1 MTKTNLNMDVL
12 RTFVTG
18 VRLGNFSKAATRIG
32 RSQSAI
38 SLQIRRLEQQ
48 VGVQLFSR
56 DGRSLTLSEA
66 GKTLYGY
73 AERMIDLNDEAIET
87 VAKKDVEGDIRLGIP
102 PDLAETWLPH
112 MLARFSR
119 SHPGVS
125 MEARVDR
132 NATLLE
138 DVAEKRLDVALVWDR
153 GPPGAAAGEQVAE
166 LPIIWIAADGNAF
179 SPSDKLPLVV
189 MGEPCLF
196 RAHGLSTLR
205 NAGMDWRITFT
216 SSSLAGLW
224 AATSAGLG
232 LAIRTPAALPVGLSA
247 LTHPSLPDLGTVTL
261 RVHMADEPSRSVRHF
276 TAILIETVREM
287 F

>member
-1 MTKTNLNMDVL
+1 MTKTNLNMDTL

-18 VRLGNFSKAATRIG
+18 VRLGNFSKAAMRIG

-73 AERMIDLNDEAIET
+73 AERMIDLNDEAMET
-87 VAKKDVEGDIRLGIP
+87 VAKKEVEGEIRLGIP

-125 MEARVDR
+125 MEAHVDR
-132 NATLLE
+132 NASLME
-138 DVAEKRLDVALVWDR
+138 DISAKRAW
-153 GPPGAAAGEQVAE
+153 
-166 LPIIWIAADGNAF
+166 
-179 SPSDKLPLVV
+179 
-189 MGEPCLF
+189 
-196 RAHGLSTLR
+196 
-205 NAGMDWRITFT
+205 T
-216 SSSLAGLW
+216 SRWCG
-224 AATSAGLG
+224 TE
-232 LAIRTPAALPVGLSA
+232 ALPARQRASRSRSCRSSGSR
-247 LTHPSLPDLGTVTL
+247 P
-261 RVHMADEPSRSVRHF
+261 MAPPSRPRKNF
-276 TAILIETVREM
+276 RWW
-287 F
+287 

>member
-1 MTKTNLNMDVL
+1 MTKTNLNMDTL

-18 VRLGNFSKAATRIG
+18 VRLGNFSKAAMRIG

-73 AERMIDLNDEAIET
+73 AERMIDLNDEAMET
-87 VAKKDVEGDIRLGIP
+87 VAKKEVEGEIRLGIP

-125 MEARVDR
+125 MEAHVDR
-132 NATLLE
+132 NASLME
-138 DVAEKRLDVALVWDR
+138 DISAKRLDVALVWDR
-153 GPPGAAAGEQVAE
+153 GPAGAAAGEQVAE
-166 LPIIWIAADGNAF
+166 LPIIWIAADGTTF
-179 SPSDKLPLVV
+179 SPSEKFPLVV

-196 RAHGLSTLR
+196 RAHGLTTLK
-205 NAGMDWRITFT
+205 NAGVDWRITFT

-232 LAIRTPAALPVGLSA
+232 VAIRTPAALPAGLSA
-247 LTHPSLPDLGTVTL
+247 FTHPSLPELGTITL
-261 RVHMADEPSRSVRHF
+261 RVHMAEEPSRSVRHF
-276 TAILIETVREM
+276 TTILIETIREM